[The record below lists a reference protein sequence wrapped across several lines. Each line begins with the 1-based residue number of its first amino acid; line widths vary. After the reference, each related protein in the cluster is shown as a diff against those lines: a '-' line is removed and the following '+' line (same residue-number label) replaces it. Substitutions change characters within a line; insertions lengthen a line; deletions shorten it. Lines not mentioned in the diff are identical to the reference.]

1 MDNLERALWKYVL
14 AAHRNTQGAA
24 QDAQSLLAKR
34 QERLQGP
41 LSTQTLG

>member
-1 MDNLERALWKYVL
+1 MDNMELAMWQYVL
-14 AAHRNTQGAA
+14 AAHRNTPCAA

-34 QERLQGP
+34 QERMQGP